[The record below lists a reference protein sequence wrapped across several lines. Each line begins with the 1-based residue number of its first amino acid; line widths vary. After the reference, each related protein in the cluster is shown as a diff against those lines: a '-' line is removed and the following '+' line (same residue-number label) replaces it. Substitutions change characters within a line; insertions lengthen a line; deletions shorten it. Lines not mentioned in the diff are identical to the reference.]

1 MVEKGKGVNERNV
14 MIDKETRDSKSERDS
29 IQHCWLWSLKQR
41 KQVISIS
48 LEGLS
53 VLQPQETKF
62 CQQAK

>member
-1 MVEKGKGVNERNV
+1 MVVKGKRVNKRNV
-14 MIDKETRDSKSERDS
+14 MIDNETQDSKSERDS
-29 IQHCWLWSLKQR
+29 IQHYWFWSLKQR